1 MEKMYILDRLP
12 LGAAG
17 GAVIL
22 NANESAGYIIIK
34 EILSRKTHKQDYIL
48 IGWWQMLYAP
58 RFARN

>member
-12 LGAAG
+12 LDAAG

-34 EILSRKTHKQDYIL
+34 EILNRKTHKQDYVL
-48 IGWWQMLYAP
+48 IG
-58 RFARN
+58 

>member
-34 EILSRKTHKQDYIL
+34 EILNRKTHKQDYIL
-48 IGWWQMLYAP
+48 IG
-58 RFARN
+58 